1 MADRNRVPNFESE
14 RDVTTDHRLPTTFK
28 YTIHGKVQGVGFRW
42 FVARNATR
50 LRVMGYARNLPD
62 GSVEVV
68 AVAPAVAILGEFE
81 SLIGRGPEFAQVS
94 GVEKVEFSVDTGIH
108 KTFDIR

>member
-1 MADRNRVPNFESE
+1 MSPDPRPVFRY
-14 RDVTTDHRLPTTFK
+14 RIT
-28 YTIHGKVQGVGFRW
+28 GKVQGVGFRW

-50 LRVMGYARNLPD
+50 LRVMGYARNLND

-68 AVAPAVAILGEFE
+68 AEAPDGATLAEFE
-81 SLIGRGPEFAQVS
+81 SLIGRGPEFAAVS
-94 GVEKVEFSVDTGIH
+94 SVEKAKISVEEAEF

>member
-1 MADRNRVPNFESE
+1 MEGREAVSA
-14 RDVTTDHRLPTTFK
+14 FK
-28 YTIHGKVQGVGFRW
+28 YTIRGKVQGVGFRW

-50 LRVMGYARNLPD
+50 IRVMGYARNLPD

-68 AVAPAVAILGEFE
+68 AVAPDVVALAEFE
-81 SLIGRGPEFAQVS
+81 TLIGRGPEFAQVS
-94 GVEKVEFSVDTGIH
+94 GVEKTEIVVDKDSH

>member
-1 MADRNRVPNFESE
+1 VSA
-14 RDVTTDHRLPTTFK
+14 FK
-28 YTIHGKVQGVGFRW
+28 YTIRGKVQGVGFRW

-50 LRVMGYARNLPD
+50 LRVVGYARNLPD

-68 AVAPAVAILGEFE
+68 ALCPDEPTQAEFE
-81 SLIGRGPEFAQVS
+81 SLVGRGPEFAQVS
-94 GVEKVEFSVDTGIH
+94 GVDKAEVSVDTNSH

>member
-1 MADRNRVPNFESE
+1 MTTE
-14 RDVTTDHRLPTTFK
+14 RPPAPGPQPPAYR
-28 YTIHGKVQGVGFRW
+28 YQIRGRVQGVGFRW

-50 LRVMGYARNLPD
+50 LQVMGFARNLPD

-68 AVAPAVAILGEFE
+68 AVAPDSGILVQFEAI
-81 SLIGRGPEFAQVS
+81 IGRGPEFAQVS
-94 GVEKVEFSVDTGIH
+94 GVDKTEISVDTSVH

>member
-1 MADRNRVPNFESE
+1 MA
-14 RDVTTDHRLPTTFK
+14 TDHRPPTTFK
-28 YTIHGKVQGVGFRW
+28 YTIQGKVQGVGFRW

-62 GSVEVV
+62 GAVEVV
-68 AVAPAVAILGEFE
+68 AVAPDGGSLAEFE
-81 SLIGRGPEFAQVS
+81 ALIGRGPEFAVVNS
-94 GVEKVEFSVDTGIH
+94 VDKTEISVDTKPY

>member
-1 MADRNRVPNFESE
+1 M
-14 RDVTTDHRLPTTFK
+14 TTDHRLPTTLK
-28 YTIHGKVQGVGFRW
+28 YTIRGKVQGVGFRW

-68 AVAPAVAILGEFE
+68 AVAPDVTVLAEFE
-81 SLIGRGPEFAQVS
+81 ALIGRGPEFAQVS
-94 GVEKVEFSVDTGIH
+94 RVEKAEVSVDASAH

>member
-1 MADRNRVPNFESE
+1 
-14 RDVTTDHRLPTTFK
+14 VTFRYRIT
-28 YTIHGKVQGVGFRW
+28 GKVQGVGFRW

-50 LRVMGYARNLPD
+50 LRVTGHAQNLPD

-68 AVAPAVAILGEFE
+68 ATAPDQATQAEFE
-81 SLIGRGPEFAQVS
+81 SLIGRGPEFAKVS
-94 GVEKVEFSVDTGIH
+94 SVEKAEILGEETSH

>member
-1 MADRNRVPNFESE
+1 MTKDQR
-14 RDVTTDHRLPTTFK
+14 PTYR
-28 YTIHGKVQGVGFRW
+28 YTIRGKVQGVGFRW

-50 LRVMGYARNLPD
+50 LRLMGYARNLPD

-68 AVAPAVAILGEFE
+68 AVAPDGQAMAEFE
-81 SLIGRGPEFAQVS
+81 VLINRGPEFAQVS
-94 GVEKVEFSVDTGIH
+94 GVEKTEVSVDTGPH

>member
-1 MADRNRVPNFESE
+1 M
-14 RDVTTDHRLPTTFK
+14 TTSKPSAYRYRIT
-28 YTIHGKVQGVGFRW
+28 GKVQGVGFRW

-50 LRVMGYARNLPD
+50 LRVMGYARNLSD

-68 AVAPAVAILGEFE
+68 AVAPDGGVLAEFE
-81 SLIGRGPEFAQVS
+81 ALIGRGPEFAQVQ
-94 GVEKVEFSVDTGIH
+94 GVDKAEISVDANAH

>member
-1 MADRNRVPNFESE
+1 MEGGEAVNAFR
-14 RDVTTDHRLPTTFK
+14 
-28 YTIHGKVQGVGFRW
+28 YTIRGKVQGVGFRW

-68 AVAPAVAILGEFE
+68 ALYPDRATLAEFE
-81 SLIGRGPEFAQVS
+81 SLVGRGPEFAQVS
-94 GVEKVEFSVDTGIH
+94 GVDKAEVSVDSEHH

>member
-1 MADRNRVPNFESE
+1 VNC
-14 RDVTTDHRLPTTFK
+14 FK
-28 YTIHGKVQGVGFRW
+28 YLIRGKVQGVGFRW

-68 AVAPAVAILGEFE
+68 AVAPDASVLVEFE
-81 SLIGRGPEFAQVS
+81 ALLGRGPEFAQVS
-94 GVEKVEFSVDTGIH
+94 GVEKTEVSVDASIH

>member
-1 MADRNRVPNFESE
+1 VIFRYRIS
-14 RDVTTDHRLPTTFK
+14 
-28 YTIHGKVQGVGFRW
+28 GKVQGVGFRW

-68 AVAPAVAILGEFE
+68 AKAPDPATQAEFE

-94 GVEKVEFSVDTGIH
+94 SVEKAEISGETDEL

>member
-1 MADRNRVPNFESE
+1 MSGE
-14 RDVTTDHRLPTTFK
+14 RSVTTDHRLPTTYK
-28 YTIHGKVQGVGFRW
+28 YTIRGKVQGVGFRW
-42 FVARNATR
+42 FVARHATR

-68 AVAPAVAILGEFE
+68 AVAPDVTVLAEFE
-81 SLIGRGPEFAQVS
+81 TLIGRGPEFAQVN
-94 GVEKVEFSVDTGIH
+94 GVEKTDVSVDANSH

>member
-1 MADRNRVPNFESE
+1 MEGDQAVNC
-14 RDVTTDHRLPTTFK
+14 FK
-28 YTIHGKVQGVGFRW
+28 YTIRGKVQGVGFRW

-68 AVAPAVAILGEFE
+68 AVAPDVTLLAEFE
-81 SLIGRGPEFAQVS
+81 ALLGRGPEFAQVS
-94 GVEKVEFSVDTGIH
+94 GVEKTEISVDAGAH

>member
-1 MADRNRVPNFESE
+1 MS
-14 RDVTTDHRLPTTFK
+14 TFR
-28 YTIHGKVQGVGFRW
+28 YLITGKVQGVGFRW

-50 LRVMGYARNLPD
+50 LRVMGYARNLSD

-68 AVAPAVAILGEFE
+68 AVAPDGATLAEFE

-94 GVEKVEFSVDTGIH
+94 RVEKAEISVEKEAP

>member
-1 MADRNRVPNFESE
+1 MEGGEE
-14 RDVTTDHRLPTTFK
+14 RRWRVTTDHRLPTTYK
-28 YTIHGKVQGVGFRW
+28 YTIRGKVQGVGFRW

-68 AVAPAVAILGEFE
+68 ALAPDGATLTELE
-81 SLIGRGPEFAQVS
+81 TLIGRGPEFAQVS
-94 GVEKVEFSVDTGIH
+94 RVDKTEVSVDVNAH

>member
-1 MADRNRVPNFESE
+1 MA
-14 RDVTTDHRLPTTFK
+14 TDQRLPTSFR
-28 YTIHGKVQGVGFRW
+28 YTIRGKVQGVGFRW

-68 AVAPAVAILGEFE
+68 AVAPDPATLAEFE
-81 SLIGRGPEFAQVS
+81 SLVGRGPEFAV
-94 GVEKVEFSVDTGIH
+94 VESVDKAEVSVDAASH

>member
-1 MADRNRVPNFESE
+1 M
-14 RDVTTDHRLPTTFK
+14 TGLPAPSSKLPAFQ
-28 YTIHGKVQGVGFRW
+28 YRIHGKVQGVGFRW

-68 AVAPAVAILGEFE
+68 AVAPDVTVLGEFE
-81 SLIGRGPEFAQVS
+81 ALIGRGPEFAQVS
-94 GVEKVEFSVDTGIH
+94 RVDKTEVSVDASVH

>member
-1 MADRNRVPNFESE
+1 
-14 RDVTTDHRLPTTFK
+14 VTFR
-28 YTIHGKVQGVGFRW
+28 YRIRGKVQGVGFRW

-68 AVAPAVAILGEFE
+68 AMAPDPATQAEFE

-94 GVEKVEFSVDTGIH
+94 GVEKAEVLGEEQLY

>member
-1 MADRNRVPNFESE
+1 MNSYRYRI
-14 RDVTTDHRLPTTFK
+14 T
-28 YTIHGKVQGVGFRW
+28 GKVQGVGFRW

-50 LRVMGYARNLPD
+50 LRVMGYARNLSD

-68 AVAPAVAILGEFE
+68 AVAPDGATLAEFE

-94 GVEKVEFSVDTGIH
+94 RVEKAEISVEKEAP

>member
-1 MADRNRVPNFESE
+1 MTGAAYRYLIR
-14 RDVTTDHRLPTTFK
+14 
-28 YTIHGKVQGVGFRW
+28 GKVQGVGFRW

-50 LRVMGYARNLPD
+50 LRVMGYARNLGD

-68 AVAPAVAILGEFE
+68 AVAPDGATLAEFE

-94 GVEKVEFSVDTGIH
+94 GVDKTEISVDAKAH
-108 KTFDIR
+108 KTFDIM

>member
-1 MADRNRVPNFESE
+1 MTYRYR
-14 RDVTTDHRLPTTFK
+14 
-28 YTIHGKVQGVGFRW
+28 IHGKVQGVGFRW

-68 AVAPAVAILGEFE
+68 ATSPDPATQAEFE

-94 GVEKVEFSVDTGIH
+94 SVEKAEISGEEQVY

>member
-1 MADRNRVPNFESE
+1 VEGWARRGGEVSGGSFSY
-14 RDVTTDHRLPTTFK
+14 RYR
-28 YTIHGKVQGVGFRW
+28 IQGRVQGVGFRW

-68 AVAPAVAILGEFE
+68 AVAPDGACLAEFE
-81 SLIGRGPEFAQVS
+81 TLIGRGPEFAQVTS
-94 GVEKVEFSVDTGIH
+94 VDKGDISVDTNAH

>member
-1 MADRNRVPNFESE
+1 MEDREGNRGVK
-14 RDVTTDHRLPTTFK
+14 TFR
-28 YTIHGKVQGVGFRW
+28 YAISGKVQGVGFRW

-68 AVAPAVAILGEFE
+68 ALAPDGPTQAEFE
-81 SLIGRGPEFAQVS
+81 SLIGRGPEFAQVDR
-94 GVEKVEFSVDTGIH
+94 VEKAEISGEVETP

>member
-1 MADRNRVPNFESE
+1 M
-14 RDVTTDHRLPTTFK
+14 TTDHRIPTTYK
-28 YTIHGKVQGVGFRW
+28 YTIRGKVQGVGFRW

-68 AVAPAVAILGEFE
+68 AVAPDVTVLAEFE
-81 SLIGRGPEFAQVS
+81 TLLGRGPEFAQVS
-94 GVEKVEFSVDTGIH
+94 GVEKTEVSVDTANY

>member
-1 MADRNRVPNFESE
+1 MTGQGLSFRYRVS
-14 RDVTTDHRLPTTFK
+14 
-28 YTIHGKVQGVGFRW
+28 GKVQGVGFRW

-68 AVAPAVAILGEFE
+68 AVAPDSGCLVEFE
-81 SLIGRGPEFAQVS
+81 ALIGRGPEFAQVES
-94 GVEKVEFSVDTGIH
+94 VDKADISVDTDAH

>member
-1 MADRNRVPNFESE
+1 MGTSFRYR
-14 RDVTTDHRLPTTFK
+14 
-28 YTIHGKVQGVGFRW
+28 IQGKVQGVGFRW

-62 GSVEVV
+62 GCVEVV
-68 AVAPAVAILGEFE
+68 AVAPDPASLAEFE
-81 SLIGRGPEFAQVS
+81 SLIGRGPEFAV
-94 GVEKVEFSVDTGIH
+94 VESVDKSEISVDTVGH